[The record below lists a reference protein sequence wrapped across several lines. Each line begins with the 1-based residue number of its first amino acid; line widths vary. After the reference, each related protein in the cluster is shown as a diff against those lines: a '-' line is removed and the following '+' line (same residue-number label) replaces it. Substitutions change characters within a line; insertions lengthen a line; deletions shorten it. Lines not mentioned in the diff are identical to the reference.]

1 MQSEFEYGVEGRVEL
16 KTTCS
21 NDEFNSE
28 PILKQER

>member
-1 MQSEFEYGVEGRVEL
+1 MQSEFEYGVEGRVEV

-21 NDEFNSE
+21 NDEFNE